1 MSINAN
7 TKKDS
12 ISTSVSVSIPT
23 DLTIIPTD
31 ELATSIQSELDKDL
45 DEETSLAALI
55 DELSDKRSE
64 SDE

>member
-12 ISTSVSVSIPT
+12 ISVSVSIPT